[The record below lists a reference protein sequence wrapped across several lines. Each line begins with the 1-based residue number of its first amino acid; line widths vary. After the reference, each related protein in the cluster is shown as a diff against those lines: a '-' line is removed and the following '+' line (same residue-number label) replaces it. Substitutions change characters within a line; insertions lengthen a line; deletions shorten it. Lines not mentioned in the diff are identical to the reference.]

1 MTSFNTHIPTYFS
14 SWWYRESTCMCG
26 RQCVELLS
34 LSRDITIQ
42 PRFTTAIFWKTG
54 QFLFNLSLFRK
65 KFDSR
70 HMGLSGLTYLL
81 YIGTYIFLISEQ
93 KG

>member
-1 MTSFNTHIPTYFS
+1 MTSFNTYIVPTYFS

-26 RQCVELLS
+26 RQCAELLS

-54 QFLFNLSLFRK
+54 QFLFNLILLWK
-65 KFDSR
+65 KSIRDS
-70 HMGLSGLTYLL
+70 HHHYL
-81 YIGTYIFLISEQ
+81 GSV
-93 KG
+93 